1 MNSRVRPLHPGITE
15 SEEGNIIDKH
25 FRSWFY
31 NYVDNPTIPIAD
43 QRIIWI
49 AKGPSRIARAYTGYL
64 VQGYRFQTK
73 AHSVNRATNNSGVCI
88 KGQVFGN
95 NAEDFYGIIDEII
108 ELQFAGPSLKRTIVF
123 NCTWFETTRRG
134 GVRNNSNLKIV
145 EVNRRKHMHTQDR
158 FVLAQQA
165 IQVYYLNYPAHR
177 RDLSDWLVV
186 CKVRPMIIDDS
197 LPDKNSENYV
207 AFQEDEVQNR
217 EIDEG
222 INSDTARLLNDASET
237 LFDEGNVYVPPE
249 NDKDSSPDETNEE
262 DTEEDNIDSKKM
274 NDSDYDD

>member
-1 MNSRVRPLHPGITE
+1 
-15 SEEGNIIDKH
+15 
-25 FRSWFY
+25 
-31 NYVDNPTIPIAD
+31 
-43 QRIIWI
+43 
-49 AKGPSRIARAYTGYL
+49 
-64 VQGYRFQTK
+64 
-73 AHSVNRATNNSGVCI
+73 
-88 KGQVFGN
+88 
-95 NAEDFYGIIDEII
+95 
-108 ELQFAGPSLKRTIVF
+108 
-123 NCTWFETTRRG
+123 
-134 GVRNNSNLKIV
+134 
-145 EVNRRKHMHTQDR
+145 MHTQNH

-165 IQVYYLNYPAHR
+165 IQVYYLNYPAHC

-222 INSDTARLLNDASET
+222 INSDTASPLNDASET